1 MPDYDSDK
9 SEGVK
14 RISIS
19 LPPSVFHEL
28 DQLVA
33 KRGFE
38 NRSQAISE
46 MIHQSATE
54 HFQERGNRLMAGTI
68 TLFYDESKPGLLQA
82 LAEIAREH
90 IDEVISSQNVL
101 LEDHHTM
108 VVMLVQGPASRL
120 KTIAD
125 KLITCKGVR
134 SGKLTISSAILPPIH
149 MRKGPGHAPLRGSE
163 PNACRG
169 SIRAPGMGRG
179 KMGRGSARPSSSM
192 ASMQCAGRQEACTAP
207 PSPHCISNKS
217 TY

>member
-54 HFQERGNRLMAGTI
+54 HFQESGNRLMAGTI

-82 LAEIAREH
+82 LAELARAH
-90 IDEVISSQNVL
+90 IDEVIRSQNVL

-149 MRKGPGHAPLRGSE
+149 MRKGSDF
-163 PNACRG
+163 
-169 SIRAPGMGRG
+169 
-179 KMGRGSARPSSSM
+179 
-192 ASMQCAGRQEACTAP
+192 
-207 PSPHCISNKS
+207 
-217 TY
+217 Y

>member
-134 SGKLTISSAILPPIH
+134 SGNLTISSAILPPIH
-149 MRKGPGHAPLRGSE
+149 MRKGSDF
-163 PNACRG
+163 
-169 SIRAPGMGRG
+169 
-179 KMGRGSARPSSSM
+179 
-192 ASMQCAGRQEACTAP
+192 
-207 PSPHCISNKS
+207 
-217 TY
+217 Y

>member
-1 MPDYDSDK
+1 MAKVETESH
-9 SEGVK
+9 GVK

-19 LPPSVFHEL
+19 LPPTVFNEL
-28 DQLVA
+28 DELVA
-33 KRGFE
+33 RRGFE

-54 HFQERGNRLMAGTI
+54 HFQERGNSLMAGTI
-68 TLFYDESKPGLLQA
+68 TLFYDESKPGLLQG
-82 LAEIAREH
+82 LAEIQREY

-120 KTIAD
+120 KIIAD

-149 MRKGPGHAPLRGSE
+149 MRKGF
-163 PNACRG
+163 
-169 SIRAPGMGRG
+169 
-179 KMGRGSARPSSSM
+179 
-192 ASMQCAGRQEACTAP
+192 
-207 PSPHCISNKS
+207 
-217 TY
+217 

>member
-125 KLITCKGVR
+125 KLITCKGDR
-134 SGKLTISSAILPPIH
+134 SGKLTISSAIHPPIH
-149 MRKGPGHAPLRGSE
+149 MRKGSDF
-163 PNACRG
+163 
-169 SIRAPGMGRG
+169 
-179 KMGRGSARPSSSM
+179 
-192 ASMQCAGRQEACTAP
+192 
-207 PSPHCISNKS
+207 
-217 TY
+217 Y